1 MTPILLHMID
11 ERGNSMM
18 GITQEKLDKAL
29 DQAAEV
35 IPENV
40 ARIYSYWK

>member
-11 ERGNSMM
+11 EQGNSIM

-35 IPENV
+35 IPETV

>member
-1 MTPILLHMID
+1 MTPILLHMTD
-11 ERGNSMM
+11 EQGNSIM

-29 DQAAEV
+29 DKAAEV
-35 IPENV
+35 IPETV

>member
-11 ERGNSMM
+11 DQGNSMM
-18 GITQEKLDKAL
+18 SITREKLDKAL

-35 IPENV
+35 IPETV
-40 ARIYSYWK
+40 ARISSYWK